1 METEELLVTLS
12 WTANRSLNQ
21 TKFLFEL
28 CDNDFDKLFKY
39 EAYKKRTMTYG
50 CVGNKEELNEA
61 LTAWDK
67 LREEDKK
74 RNSKNGS

>member
-1 METEELLVTLS
+1 MLVMLS

-28 CDNDFDKLFKY
+28 CDNDFEKLFKY
-39 EAYKKRTMTYG
+39 EAYKKRSMTYG
-50 CVGNKEELNEA
+50 CAGDKEA
-61 LTAWDK
+61 LDECVTAWDR

-74 RNSKNGS
+74 KKN